1 MFLYILEGENVMFG
15 GLWKIV
21 RVFVCLTVSCE
32 LDYAGFC
39 VLDVLLLCL
48 IVLFVSRCWL
58 CIFFFWY

>member
-1 MFLYILEGENVMFG
+1 MFG

-39 VLDVLLLCL
+39 VLDVLC
-48 IVLFVSRCWL
+48 FV
-58 CIFFFWY
+58 